1 MKADADTPHTP
12 DKAPGGAKSGM
23 LIRDMVADERPREKA
38 MRLGIKALTNTELMA
53 IIFATGVAGKSV
65 IELSNEIL
73 ASAGGHLSKVARL
86 SVAEFMRQ
94 FKGIGPA
101 KAIALLAAL
110 ELGARSAA
118 DAQTVDDPTI
128 RSSHDVYNLMRQ
140 HLERLPHEE
149 FWVIYLS
156 QAGRVIRETNISR
169 GGLAS
174 TVVDPKIIM
183 RGALESYAAA
193 IILVHNHPSGNLKPS
208 PQDDNLTKKITD
220 AAALFDI
227 RVNDHLI
234 ITDAGYYSYCDSAR
248 LPR

>member
-1 MKADADTPHTP
+1 MKADDNSQSSA
-12 DKAPGGAKSGM
+12 DKAPGSKSGM

-38 MRLGIKALTNTELMA
+38 MRLGIKALSNTELMA

-86 SVAEFMRQ
+86 SVAEFKRQ
-94 FKGIGPA
+94 FKGIGTA

-128 RSSHDVYNLMRQ
+128 RSASDVYNLMRQ

-156 QAGRVIRETNISR
+156 QAGRLIRQVNISR

-174 TVVDPKIIM
+174 TVVDTKIIM

-193 IILVHNHPSGNLKPS
+193 MILVHNHPSGSLKPS
-208 PQDDNLTKKITD
+208 LQDDNLTKKICD
-220 AAALFDI
+220 SAALFDI

-234 ITDAGYYSYCDSAR
+234 VTDAGYYSYCDEGR
-248 LPR
+248 MPH

>member
-1 MKADADTPHTP
+1 MKADDNSQSSA
-12 DKAPGGAKSGM
+12 DKAPGAKSGM

-38 MRLGIKALTNTELMA
+38 MRLGIKALSNTELMA

-86 SVAEFMRQ
+86 SVAEFRRQ
-94 FKGIGPA
+94 FKGIGTA

-118 DAQTVDDPTI
+118 DAQTVDDPAI
-128 RSSHDVYNLMRQ
+128 RSARDVYNLMRH

-156 QAGRVIRETNISR
+156 QAGRVIREVNISR

-193 IILVHNHPSGNLKPS
+193 LILVHNHPSGSLKPS
-208 PQDDNLTKKITD
+208 LQDDNLTKKIVD

-234 ITDAGYYSYCDSAR
+234 VTDAGYYSYCDEGR
-248 LPR
+248 MPH